1 MTKPQP
7 FADEFVDLYSRNAR
21 RIYAFVRSM
30 VPHQADAEDL
40 AQEVGRVL
48 WEKFGE
54 YESGTDFLAWA
65 IKIAHFKV
73 LHYRRDKGRSPVSL
87 AEGVEELLD
96 REVIQSAAKQDSRL
110 QALAD
115 CIQKLS
121 PADRQVID
129 ARYQAG
135 ETPQSVAGNMGRS
148 IDSIYRTLRRVH
160 KLLFECVRS
169 RLAEEA
175 SR

>member
-1 MTKPQP
+1 MTKNKQ
-7 FADEFVDLYSRNAR
+7 FADEFVGLYSRNAR

-30 VPHQADAEDL
+30 VPNQADAEDL

-48 WEKFGE
+48 WEKFDE
-54 YESGTDFLAWA
+54 YELSTDFLAWA
-65 IKIAHFKV
+65 IKIAHFKI
-73 LHYRRDKGRSPVSL
+73 LHYRRNKGRSPVNL
-87 AEGVEELLD
+87 AEGVVELLD
-96 REVIQSAAKQDSRL
+96 QEMIQSAAKQDSRS
-110 QALAD
+110 QALTD
-115 CIQKLS
+115 CISKLS

-135 ETPQSVAGNMGRS
+135 ETPQSVASSLGRS
-148 IDSIYRTLRRVH
+148 VDSIYRTLRRVH
-160 KLLFECVRS
+160 KLLFECVRR